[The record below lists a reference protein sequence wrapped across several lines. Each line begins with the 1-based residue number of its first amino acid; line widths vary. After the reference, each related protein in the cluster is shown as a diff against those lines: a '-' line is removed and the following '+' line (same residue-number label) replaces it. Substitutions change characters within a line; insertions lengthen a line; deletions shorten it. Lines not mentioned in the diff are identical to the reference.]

1 MTAEQ
6 LTADLDA
13 SRAMVIALQ
22 LKLTEALEKI
32 AELSRK

>member
-6 LTADLDA
+6 LTADLAA

-22 LKLTEALEKI
+22 IKLTEALEKI
-32 AELSRK
+32 AELSKR

>member
-6 LTADLDA
+6 LAADMAA

-22 LKLTEALEKI
+22 IKLTEALEKI
-32 AELSRK
+32 AQLSKR

>member
-1 MTAEQ
+1 MTLEQ
-6 LTADLDA
+6 QAADLAA

-32 AELSRK
+32 AELSKR

>member
-1 MTAEQ
+1 MTPEQ
-6 LTADLDA
+6 LTADLAA

-32 AELSRK
+32 AELSKR